1 VTNRALFRCIV
12 AVALGLFVAVP
23 AHAQGNGR
31 PKNPKEGKPTTPS
44 PAPPPATGTST
55 TTTTPTTTTPTAT
68 TPAPTTPT
76 TPSIATTT
84 TATVPVDAF
93 AGSPSYRQ
101 FGSWLEDAS
110 APSRGDGYTNI
121 GFGYW
126 RMSGMSQTNVPMLGA
141 GVGVSDRLGVSA
153 TVPFYRTNVAG
164 TSAHG
169 MDDVYLGA
177 SYNLFD
183 PTLTVREVGL
193 SIGTV
198 MEVLSAGATDGR
210 THFAFPVAL
219 EIRRQPFRIYGSA
232 GYFTRGAVFSGG
244 ALEWAAPRQWIVS
257 GILTQSRSIKA
268 DASLDSLAVSRQR
281 SDVMASIAHAIGGA
295 ATGYV
300 SVGRSLSSLAEGGTS
315 LALNGGVSV
324 RFSALKATP

>member
-1 VTNRALFRCIV
+1 VTNRALLRCVV
-12 AVALGLFVAVP
+12 AVVVGFGMASP

-31 PKNPKEGKPTTPS
+31 PKNPKTTTPSPTPS
-44 PAPPPATGTST
+44 PAPAPATGTT
-55 TTTTPTTTTPTAT
+55 TTTTTA
-68 TPAPTTPT
+68 PATL
-76 TPSIATTT
+76 
-84 TATVPVDAF
+84 DAF

-110 APSRGDGYTNI
+110 APTRGEGYTNI

-164 TSAHG
+164 STSRG

-177 SYNLFD
+177 SYNLLD
-183 PTLTVREVGL
+183 PTLTVSEFGV
-193 SIGTV
+193 SVGTV
-198 MEVLSAGATDGR
+198 MEVLSGAGPDGR
-210 THFAFPVAL
+210 VHFAFPVAL
-219 EIRRQPFRIYGSA
+219 EWRRQPVRIYGSA

-244 ALEWAAPRQWIVS
+244 AVEWAGPRQWIVS
-257 GILTQSRSIKA
+257 GILTQSRSIKS
-268 DASLDSLAVSRQR
+268 DATLDTLAVSRQR
-281 SDVMASIAHAIGGA
+281 ADVMASLAHAIGGS
-295 ATGYV
+295 ATGYI

-315 LALNGGVSV
+315 LAVNGGVSL
-324 RFSALKATP
+324 RFSAARATP

>member
-1 VTNRALFRCIV
+1 MTNKALLRCVV
-12 AVALGLFVAVP
+12 AVAVGLFVAIP

-31 PKNPKEGKPTTPS
+31 PKNPKADKPTTPS
-44 PAPPPATGTST
+44 PAPAPATGTNT
-55 TTTTPTTTTPTAT
+55 TTPTITTPTTTPTP

-76 TPSIATTT
+76 TPSISTT
-84 TATVPVDAF
+84 TATAPVDVF

-110 APSRGDGYTNI
+110 APTSGEGYTNI

-141 GVGVSDRLGVSA
+141 GLGLSDRLGVSA

-164 TSAHG
+164 ATSRG
-169 MDDVYLGA
+169 MDDVYVGA
-177 SYNLFD
+177 SYNVFD
-183 PTLTVREVGL
+183 PTLTVSEFGL
-193 SIGTV
+193 SVGTV

-210 THFAFPVAL
+210 VHFAIPVAL
-219 EIRRQPFRIYGSA
+219 ELRRQPFRVYGSV

-244 ALEWAAPRQWIVS
+244 AIEWAGPRQWIVS
-257 GILTQSRSIKA
+257 GILTQSRSIKS
-268 DASLDSLAVSRQR
+268 DATLDSLAVSRQR
-281 SDVMASIAHAIGGA
+281 ADIMASLAHAVGGS

-315 LALNGGVSV
+315 LALNGGISV
-324 RFSALKATP
+324 RFAATRATP

>member
-1 VTNRALFRCIV
+1 MTNRALLRCLV
-12 AVALGLFVAVP
+12 AVALGLGMAAP

-44 PAPPPATGTST
+44 PAPPATGTSPTST
-55 TTTTPTTTTPTAT
+55 TPATTPPTTTPTTTTPT
-68 TPAPTTPT
+68 
-76 TPSIATTT
+76 TPSISPATTV
-84 TATVPVDAF
+84 ALPVDAF

-121 GFGYW
+121 GVGYW

-141 GVGVSDRLGVSA
+141 GVGVSDRLAVSA

-164 TSAHG
+164 TTARG

-183 PTLTVREVGL
+183 PTQTVREVGL
-193 SIGTV
+193 SVGTV

-210 THFAFPVAL
+210 MHFAFPVAL

-232 GYFTRGAVFSGG
+232 GYFTRGAMFGG
-244 ALEWAAPRQWIVS
+244 AALEWAGPGQWIVS
-257 GILTQSRSIKA
+257 GILTGSRSIKA

-281 SDVMASIAHAIGGA
+281 SDVMATIAHAIGGS

-300 SVGRSLSSLAEGGTS
+300 SIGRSLSSVAEGGTS

-324 RFSALKATP
+324 RFSADRATP